1 MPKTR
6 TKTPPPPDAGVI
18 DDPSLK
24 RIREASD
31 KADRLRL
38 AWDEAKEEASS
49 AKKAWEA
56 AVEEM
61 QDTIRTETTPAP
73 LFDPA
78 AADNGDAAGEEES

>member
-1 MPKTR
+1 MPKT
-6 TKTPPPPDAGVI
+6 KNPPPPSAGVI

-38 AWDEAKEEASS
+38 AWDEAKEEASA

-56 AVEEM
+56 AVQEL
-61 QDTIRTETTPAP
+61 QDVIRTETTPAP
-73 LFDPA
+73 LFDA
-78 AADNGDAAGEEES
+78 AADNGDATQPEE